1 MQQSPFSIQVLSPD
15 GHTLQVNAAWE
26 RLWGVRFEQLA
37 GYNIL
42 EDQQLIDRGIM
53 PAIRRGFAGE
63 AAELPAALYDPNQ
76 TIPEVSQRTES
87 ARWVRALI
95 YPIKDERGRIREVV
109 LIHEDISDKVG
120 AEEARQRGDR
130 ERERLLVQTQRAHQ
144 EVEAASRVK
153 DEFLATLSHE
163 LRTPLNAVIGWTRIL
178 RGSGGDERI
187 DHALDVIDRN
197 AWAQARMIDDLLD
210 VSRIITGKIRLQIEQ
225 VDVEALALS
234 ALDSLRPAAEA
245 KSVEVVTRFGQGL
258 PLLAADPQRLQQV
271 LWNLL
276 SNAVKFTDPGG
287 QVVLSIDRDPRA
299 MVLVVSDTGAGISTE
314 TMPHIFDR
322 FTQGQPSSTGARAG
336 LGLGLSI
343 VRHVVELHGGN
354 VSASSDGPERGSTFR
369 VYLPIPSVGFQD
381 QPGAGPSRP

>member
-26 RLWGVRFEQLA
+26 RLWGVRFEQIA

-42 EDQQLIDRGIM
+42 EDQQLIDRGVM

-109 LIHEDISDKVG
+109 LIHEDVSDRLR
-120 AEEARQRGDR
+120 AEEERKRVAE
-130 ERERLLVQTQRAHQ
+130 EREQLLRATQRAHHEA
-144 EVEAASRVK
+144 EVASRVK

-178 RGSGGDERI
+178 RGIELEGRVA
-187 DHALDVIDRN
+187 HALDVIDRN

-210 VSRIITGKIRLQIEQ
+210 VSRIATGNIRLLIEP
-225 VDVEALALS
+225 VDVGALAVA
-234 ALDSLRPAAEA
+234 ALESLRPAADA
-245 KSVEVVTRFGQGL
+245 KGVTIVTGIGSGL
-258 PLLAADPQRLQQV
+258 PPLPADPQRLQQV
-271 LWNLL
+271 VWNLL
-276 SNAVKFTDPGG
+276 ANAVKFTEHGG
-287 QVVLSIDRDPRA
+287 RVELTVDREDA
-299 MVLVVSDTGAGISTE
+299 AIVIVVSDTGAGISPSTL
-314 TMPHIFDR
+314 PHIFER
-322 FTQGQPSSTGARAG
+322 FTQGETSNTRTRAG
-336 LGLGLSI
+336 LGLGLAI
-343 VRHVVELHGGN
+343 VRHVVELHGGD
-354 VSASSDGPERGSTFR
+354 VTASSEGLDRGATFR
-369 VYLPIPSVGFQD
+369 VYLPL
-381 QPGAGPSRP
+381 A